1 MGWLCPQCGA
11 ENAFLVRRCE
21 ACGKS
26 AGVAFRVWNQLGA
39 LCERLCDGE
48 PIESEVW
55 GPWGVFP
62 QFFRANRL
70 TRTFLY
76 AQAVACLTCAAFL
89 IVAAAWT
96 NGGFSVR
103 EPPEGVSYARTLE
116 RRLARTGEIMDA
128 VRDSGRDGLRKLDE
142 FRKKAGIAADSARL
156 SSVPDGT
163 APAESRVP
171 DGTAPAESRVPDRTA
186 PAESRMSEQID
197 AFTGACENARSRASQ
212 QWEALKDGLNSLGQK
227 AAFWKPYLEGRDE
240 S

>member
-26 AGVAFRVWNQLGA
+26 VGVVFRAWNQLGA
-39 LCERLCDGE
+39 LCERLCAGE

-62 QFFRANRL
+62 KFFRANRL

-76 AQAVACLTCAAFL
+76 AQAVACLACAAFL

-96 NGGFSVR
+96 NGVFSVR
-103 EPPEGVSYARTLE
+103 EPRGGVSFARTLE
-116 RRLARTGEIMDA
+116 RRLARTGEAIDA
-128 VRDSGRDGLRKLDE
+128 VRDSGRDGIRKLDE
-142 FRKKAGIAADSARL
+142 FRKQAGIAADSVRF
-156 SSVPDGT
+156 SSVPDGM
-163 APAESRVP
+163 APAESSVP
-171 DGTAPAESRVPDRTA
+171 NGTAPPEFRI
-186 PAESRMSEQID
+186 SEQID
-197 AFTGACENARSRASQ
+197 AFTGACENARSRVSQ
-212 QWEALKDGLNSLGQK
+212 QWETLKDGLKSLCEK

>member
-11 ENAFLVRRCE
+11 ENAFFVRRCE

-26 AGVAFRVWNQLGA
+26 VGFVFRAWNQLGA
-39 LCERLCDGE
+39 LCERLYAGA

-62 QFFRANRL
+62 KFFRANRL
-70 TRTFLY
+70 TRTFFY
-76 AQAVACLTCAAFL
+76 AQAVACLACAAFL
-89 IVAAAWT
+89 IVATAWK

-103 EPPEGVSYARTLE
+103 EPPGGVSYARTLE
-116 RRLARTGEIMDA
+116 RRLARTGEAIDA
-128 VRDSGRDGLRKLDE
+128 VRDSGRGGIRKLDE
-142 FRKKAGIAADSARL
+142 FLKKTGIAADSVRL
-156 SSVPDGT
+156 SSAPDGT

-171 DGTAPAESRVPDRTA
+171 DGTAPAESR
-186 PAESRMSEQID
+186 MSEQID
-197 AFTGACENARSRASQ
+197 AFTEARQNARSRAWR
-212 QWEALKDGLNSLGQK
+212 QWETLKDGLKSLCER